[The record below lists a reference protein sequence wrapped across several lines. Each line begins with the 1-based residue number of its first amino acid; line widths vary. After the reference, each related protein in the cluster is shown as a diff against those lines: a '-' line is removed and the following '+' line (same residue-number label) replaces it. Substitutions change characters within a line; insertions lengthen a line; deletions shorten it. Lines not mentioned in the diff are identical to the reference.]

1 MRAISLSTLDKYRK
15 NAKHDKNIPNDVL
28 KVKLNCLIDAVGKEN
43 IITRGDVST
52 YQFGTCIFHV
62 RDNIITDIRWEN
74 EDRKPNEFEI
84 KRMITLYIRNGLNK
98 NGNKFI
104 DLN

>member
-43 IITRGDVST
+43 ISHRGDLAI
-52 YQFGTCIFHV
+52 YQFGNCIFHV
-62 RDNIITDIRWEN
+62 KNNIITDIRWTE
-74 EDRKPNEFEI
+74 EDKTPNEYEI
-84 KRMITLYIRNGLNK
+84 KRMITYYIQNGLNK
-98 NGNKFI
+98 KGNKFVEA
-104 DLN
+104 D